1 MADQSKLLFMCP
13 ETNLEVVMMPNGHMA
28 ITDGYSTDYFTVRGK
43 GEWVR
48 ESDQLVLSD
57 SLKTFLGT
65 LDGDSSASIREHGEK
80 DRQEMRFDV
89 VAERDWLRNALE
101 HIAGSCSGRA
111 AEIARAGLAGPAAGS
126 AEAREVPGHST
137 AGALPDFSEI
147 IRDAI
152 DGVFSDV
159 SKGLG
164 LKSGDWAPDQ
174 EMALCKHIEGIDAL
188 MEQWLTAN
196 LPPTRLADAY
206 RLLGNLAKK
215 DQTTPRIVVFLRDS
229 VIDEVIS
236 DKPIQA
242 VLVDYAAKGE
252 KVYAIPM
259 GCGEIEDAAVW
270 TTPVEQLPE
279 RVSELFEIATVLV
292 DESSPSATP
301 QSNGNT
307 QPLAYLD
314 VSTSHLSEETRFWL
328 DEGSHGEPITVAPY
342 EYGAFVSVPP
352 FNEEGYEPPDLPE
365 DLMTVLRYAA
375 ERGCV
380 IVRFDADGYT
390 YSDLPFYYDDGP
402 APAAGKGTR
411 P

>member
-111 AEIARAGLAGPAAGS
+111 AEIARAGLAGPAAGA

-292 DESSPSATP
+292 DES
-301 QSNGNT
+301 
-307 QPLAYLD
+307 
-314 VSTSHLSEETRFWL
+314 
-328 DEGSHGEPITVAPY
+328 
-342 EYGAFVSVPP
+342 
-352 FNEEGYEPPDLPE
+352 
-365 DLMTVLRYAA
+365 
-375 ERGCV
+375 
-380 IVRFDADGYT
+380 
-390 YSDLPFYYDDGP
+390 
-402 APAAGKGTR
+402 APAAGKGAR